1 MRLILERVKIGT
13 ALREALLNALIHR
26 DYFNIGNFI
35 TIEMRRIANRE
46 YQELCNTSGRT
57 ATRDLTDLVSREI
70 FEQVGVTG
78 KGTNYTLKTP
88 QRRQTIRRP
97 LWYPILSDEKFSLNQ
112 ARLRQKTSVRT
123 SDTPPKS
130 LLVLLF
136 RQGNKRIQET
146 LEVNKQE
153 HRSYLL
159 FDLTISCESTIIWW
173 FEWHRHSELRIT
185 RKAKYPRDNRREVD
199 KASEQKEM

>member
-97 LWYPILSDEKFSLNQ
+97 L
-112 ARLRQKTSVRT
+112 
-123 SDTPPKS
+123 
-130 LLVLLF
+130 
-136 RQGNKRIQET
+136 
-146 LEVNKQE
+146 
-153 HRSYLL
+153 
-159 FDLTISCESTIIWW
+159 
-173 FEWHRHSELRIT
+173 
-185 RKAKYPRDNRREVD
+185 
-199 KASEQKEM
+199 